1 MRKLND
7 SDCEF
12 PVDVIVGAL
21 VDDAGF
27 TFPLLQILGVDFQ
40 NALDE
45 VLALKVFLSALT
57 LFS

>member
-7 SDCEF
+7 SDYDF
-12 PVDVIVGAL
+12 PVDVMVGAL

-45 VLALKVFLSALT
+45 VLALKVFLSSLT
-57 LFS
+57 

>member
-7 SDCEF
+7 SDCDF
-12 PVDVIVGAL
+12 HVDVIVGAL
-21 VDDAGF
+21 VDDVGF